1 MSELDAKSGA
11 TLRGGGLHVDAT
23 SGASVLAE
31 DADFD
36 AVSAATRW
44 SMGAKRD
51 KQVPLPGQSMDA
63 ARESGRLVDDA
74 ASICAQNHGASPS
87 QPLYSDP
94 ALDATSGATPGVATA
109 CRDFGVATLEEA
121 MSKFNCKKP
130 GTH

>member
-1 MSELDAKSGA
+1 MSELDTEGGA
-11 TLRGGGLHVDAT
+11 SLRGDDLRVDAT

-31 DADFD
+31 GADFD

-51 KQVPLPGQSMDA
+51 RQVPLPGQSMDA

-74 ASICAQNHGASPS
+74 ASVCAQNHGAILGRS
-87 QPLYSDP
+87 LYSDP
-94 ALDATSGATPGVATA
+94 AVDATSGATPGVATA
-109 CRDFGVATLEEA
+109 CRDFGVATLEDA